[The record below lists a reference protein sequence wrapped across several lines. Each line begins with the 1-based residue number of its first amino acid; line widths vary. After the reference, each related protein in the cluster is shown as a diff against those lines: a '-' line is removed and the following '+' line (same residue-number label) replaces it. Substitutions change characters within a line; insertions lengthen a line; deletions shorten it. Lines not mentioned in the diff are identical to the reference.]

1 MQAIRTAS
9 PASKKQVDRR
19 AIAYKTSGPHLGGEM
34 AINRTKHCRYS
45 GLSEGEV
52 EQGRYKQGEIFS
64 NAQKKKKKS
73 SHFPRGKIPGGS
85 STSRQKALRGSL
97 ALSFQKHKTSR
108 KSLERDAQREE

>member
-64 NAQKKKKKS
+64 NAQKKKKKLPLPS
-73 SHFPRGKIPGGS
+73 RQNPRGFKHQQAESSERQPGIEFS
-85 STSRQKALRGSL
+85 ET
-97 ALSFQKHKTSR
+97 
-108 KSLERDAQREE
+108 